1 MASSIVSL
9 FPLFTSLHIFCQFS
23 SLSLSTLNSLI
34 LRISCVCL
42 LESLSNQNFFVC
54 CLFQSRISVRLV
66 SSSYYLLYS
75 ISVSFVSLSLPIYS
89 SVSVRLVSLS
99 PPVFCLYMSLPVVL
113 SLWILY
119 LGLFPPH
126 VFIIFLFLPRH
137 YYKRLK
143 MAGSSCSQVRVHLQI
158 WVDLFCL
165 MGLWHFSH
173 TVRV

>member
-1 MASSIVSL
+1 MASCFVSL

-42 LESLSNQNFFVC
+42 FESLSNQNFFVC
-54 CLFQSRISVRLV
+54 CLFQPRISVRLV

-75 ISVSFVSLSLPIYS
+75 ISVSFVSLSLTIYS
-89 SVSVRLVSLS
+89 ISVRLVSLS

-119 LGLFPPH
+119 LGLFHPH

-137 YYKRLK
+137 YFKRLK